1 MVKQNEP
8 IDLVELVTAAQLG
21 DLKSID
27 RLVKQAE
34 ARLRRYIYGKG
45 LNSQSIDDVVQESL
59 LRMIKFLGDLKKAE
73 CFWSWLFQVAQNA
86 ASDYLRSRQQRHI
99 SLFSTLGDGSLAE
112 ILQCDY
118 GRFGDASV
126 RREVQAV
133 VRESISRLQTRMR
146 DVVYMRC
153 FCNMSYRQISD
164 VAGLSENAA
173 RSAFVRAKGKIK
185 RDLKNRISISHGRG
199 LSAVPAKGDRPS
211 SR

>member
-8 IDLVELVTAAQLG
+8 IDFAELVSAAQLG
-21 DLKSID
+21 DSKSID
-27 RLVKQAE
+27 RLVKE
-34 ARLRRYIYGKG
+34 VEPRLRGYIYGKT
-45 LNSQSIDDVVQESL
+45 LDRQSIDDVVQESL

-86 ASDYLRSRQQRHI
+86 TSDYLRRHQQKDVR
-99 SLFSTLGDGSLAE
+99 LFSTLGDGRLAE
-112 ILQCDY
+112 SLQCDY
-118 GRFGDASV
+118 DKFGDASV
-126 RREVQAV
+126 RRELRAV

-185 RDLKNRISISHGRG
+185 RDLKNRMSISHGRG
-199 LSAVPAKGDRPS
+199 LSAGIPARS
-211 SR
+211 L